1 MQGSRSSLS
10 LGGGGVAR
18 KRRTTALSDKD
29 LELVMAQVNETAPP
43 TNNRSTIAMPNK
55 EEIIHEVDEDE
66 DSPNSSSKDK
76 LTKSPGRGDLGMDD
90 DDILKSMMAPSVSVP
105 ETSKETK

>member
-66 DSPNSSSKDK
+66 DSPKSSSKDK
-76 LTKSPGRGDLGMDD
+76 QTKNSLRGDLGMEDD

-105 ETSKETK
+105 ETSS

>member
-66 DSPNSSSKDK
+66 DSPKSSSKDK
-76 LTKSPGRGDLGMDD
+76 QTKNSLRRDLDMEDD
-90 DDILKSMMAPSVSVP
+90 DDILKSMMVPSVSVP
-105 ETSKETK
+105 ETS